1 MVDWYC
7 RQNILIQD
15 ICHRDDTYLQADLLT
30 KTHSDFLWLS
40 CFRQMCSSLY
50 CRSFDW
56 RQSSF
61 ASLTSVFETEL
72 SALLQ
77 LQGSKIPTRKQRQR
91 NVRWKPSIFVDSC
104 APMSP
109 TQGSCLRNRAA
120 RKTQSLIRDHPSF
133 SVDNNSVDSDSI
145 SGQKTRI
152 DCNAK
157 SIKFDTGLCSLVL
170 M

>member
-15 ICHRDDTYLQADLLT
+15 ICHGDDTYLQADLLT
-30 KTHSDFLWLS
+30 KTHSDCLWLS

-61 ASLTSVFETEL
+61 ASLTSVFETKL
-72 SALLQ
+72 SALPQ
-77 LQGSKIPTRKQRQR
+77 LQGSKIPTRKQRQL
-91 NVRWKPSIFVDSC
+91 NERWKPSIFVDSC
-104 APMSP
+104 APTSP
-109 TQGSCLRNRAA
+109 TQGSCLRNCAA

-133 SVDNNSVDSDSI
+133 SVDNNSVDSDSS